1 MESLAKTAVLVIF
14 SLMMLVV
21 LPGLEARRLEVE
33 ESTKA
38 LHPYSPIIAS
48 CAPKL
53 PKNCGD
59 EVKESVLGLEGSV
72 PTADYCRQLVR
83 WGKTCHDAFA
93 QLLVSREPASQKSSI
108 LTNSKTIWEGCV
120 DVEESSPIISSCAAK
135 LSKNCVDEV
144 KQSVLGLQG
153 SVPTDKCCSQLVQS
167 GKTCH
172 DAFAQLL
179 VSREPASQKSS
190 ILTNSKTI
198 WEGCVDVEESSPF
211 ISSCAAK
218 LTKSCGD
225 EMKQS
230 VLGLQG
236 SVPTDKCC
244 RQLVQSGKT
253 CHDAFAQLLVSREPA
268 SQKSSI
274 LENSK
279 TIWEE
284 CVE

>member
-1 MESLAKTAVLVIF
+1 MESLAKTAVLLLF

-21 LPGLEARRLEVE
+21 LPGLEARGLEVE
-33 ESTKA
+33 ESAKTPP
-38 LHPYSPIIAS
+38 PYSPIIAS

-59 EVKESVLGLEGSV
+59 EVKDSVLGLEGSV
-72 PTADYCRQLVR
+72 PTADCCRQLVR

-135 LSKNCVDEV
+135 LSKNC
-144 KQSVLGLQG
+144 
-153 SVPTDKCCSQLVQS
+153 
-167 GKTCH
+167 
-172 DAFAQLL
+172 
-179 VSREPASQKSS
+179 
-190 ILTNSKTI
+190 
-198 WEGCVDVEESSPF
+198 
-211 ISSCAAK
+211 
-218 LTKSCGD
+218 GD

-244 RQLVQSGKT
+244 RQLVRSGKT

-284 CVE
+284 CVEVVAQPPVSS